1 MKYLIAVKTWQRVFE
16 SQLPKNINLNGITG
30 FCVRRNSES
39 DKRSQLFIRTDKNA
53 AEGEFIFWPL
63 LLNSIWVIQIGLT
76 EDFKIKYNF
85 KVKLLT
91 RTVLFGMANPQL
103 QLQMI
108 MIILMSKKC
117 LISLF

>member
-1 MKYLIAVKTWQRVFE
+1 MIYIINVSYAILVNKVIIYSLAVKTWQRVFE

-63 LLNSIWVIQIGLT
+63 LLIG
-76 EDFKIKYNF
+76 
-85 KVKLLT
+85 
-91 RTVLFGMANPQL
+91 
-103 QLQMI
+103 
-108 MIILMSKKC
+108 
-117 LISLF
+117 

>member
-1 MKYLIAVKTWQRVFE
+1 MKTWQRVFE

-30 FCVRRNSES
+30 FCVRRNSDNN

-63 LLNSIWVIQIGLT
+63 LLNSIWVIHIGLT
-76 EDFKIKYNF
+76 EDFKITF
-85 KVKLLT
+85 DLKVKSLT

-108 MIILMSKKC
+108 MILMSKTC
-117 LISLF
+117 LISLS